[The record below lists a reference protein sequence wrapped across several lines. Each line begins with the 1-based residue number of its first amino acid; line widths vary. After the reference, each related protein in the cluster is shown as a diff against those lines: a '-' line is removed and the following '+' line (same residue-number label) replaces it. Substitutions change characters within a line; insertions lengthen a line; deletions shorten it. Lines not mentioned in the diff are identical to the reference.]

1 MPKNY
6 AKHTSKNYVCYSSKK
21 RELPLISIAF
31 MVQRCIVDP
40 MVHINF
46 KSVYKCPVKL
56 FLVHALFCIFFLLKY
71 GQKLDQCRNNK

>member
-21 RELPLISIAF
+21 RELLLISIAF
-31 MVQRCIVDP
+31 IVPRCIVDP

-56 FLVHALFCIFFLLKY
+56 FLVHAVFCIFSFLNIDK
-71 GQKLDQCRNNK
+71 K